1 LEETGSLCST
11 TALGLGNAKPE
22 ELKPPGARER
32 GEIWSLKGKRSP
44 PSHHPLP
51 ETVCKRYK
59 GRGERRE
66 REVGRGRGRKRRDR
80 VKKRD
85 LYRCL
90 WRLGS
95 PSLPTRLEAY
105 TFLLREAKEM
115 RDEVRYPAGTRDQR
129 GTEGVRGER
138 ERERETGVGVG

>member
-1 LEETGSLCST
+1 M
-11 TALGLGNAKPE
+11 
-22 ELKPPGARER
+22 
-32 GEIWSLKGKRSP
+32 
-44 PSHHPLP
+44 
-51 ETVCKRYK
+51 
-59 GRGERRE
+59 
-66 REVGRGRGRKRRDR
+66 GRGRGRKRRDR

-138 ERERETGVGVG
+138 ERKRDGCRSGVRLLPRLREELP